1 MDTTGRGNDW
11 VWGKYCYNHTGW
23 GWLYVSIDK
32 GRVLAYHTGMG
43 EIART
48 RKGIQVKDIYD
59 ANDRT
64 TGSAKLTAEDVRVLR
79 ARYRAG
85 QVTVR
90 GIAAVHRMS
99 AEAVRRMLR
108 GETWAWVED
117 MPPPALTEEQHAAMR
132 ASEQRLLRELSA
144 STAATA
150 AKGAEIVEQ
159 LGGPAMSDNARALL
173 ATLRGERPARADDSG
188 NSGGEAAV

>member
-1 MDTTGRGNDW
+1 M
-11 VWGKYCYNHTGW
+11 
-23 GWLYVSIDK
+23 
-32 GRVLAYHTGMG
+32 
-43 EIART
+43 
-48 RKGIQVKDIYD
+48 KDIYD

-117 MPPPALTEEQHAAMR
+117 APPPALTEEQHAAMR

-188 NSGGEAAV
+188 NSGDEAVV